1 MLTVEDLKLIYV
13 VIDGMGDLPI
23 KDFDNKTPLE
33 AAETPNMDFLSER
46 GKTGLMYPVK
56 KGIAPE
62 SDVAVLSI
70 LGYDPF
76 RYEARRGPLEA
87 YGAGLTMTDGDL
99 ALRCNFATLG
109 KDEGILDR
117 RAGRD
122 ITTEEAA
129 ELSQTINEKVKL
141 ESHPANFEFK
151 NTTGHRAALVIR
163 SERGA
168 LSGEITNT
176 DPAYSRV
183 EGLGVA
189 KAEVEM
195 VLKECKPLD
204 ETEEAEISARLVNEF
219 VKKSHAALEDHDVN
233 KRRVREGKL
242 SANLILTRDAGSS
255 LPKLFNINKKY
266 DVSFACLAD
275 MPIERGIA
283 KAANLKLIDIPPPT
297 GNIEKDCVL
306 RAKKLLDHL
315 PSFDCF
321 YIHIKGPDE
330 PGHDGKPHLKRQL
343 IAGVDEFFFGN
354 LLPEI
359 DLESCILCVT
369 ADHSTPCKLM
379 AHSDDPVPLL
389 ITGNKIK
396 GDGVKRFS
404 EKDCK
409 RGSLGVLK
417 RGTELMPRLMG
428 LLKCGA

>member
-1 MLTVEDLKLIYV
+1 LKLIYV

-23 KDFDNKTPLE
+23 KELENKTPLE
-33 AAETPNMDFLSER
+33 AAETPNMDFLAEK

-76 RYEARRGPLEA
+76 KFKARRGPLEA
-87 YGAGLTMTDGDL
+87 YGADLAMTDGDL

-109 KDEGILDR
+109 EGRRIVDR

-122 ITTEEAA
+122 ITTQEAA
-129 ELSQTINEKVKL
+129 KLSENINENVRL
-141 ESHPANFEFK
+141 ESFLANFEFK
-151 NTTGHRAALVIR
+151 NTTGHRASLVIR
-163 SERGA
+163 SEVEP

-189 KAEVEM
+189 KTEVEM
-195 VLKECKPLD
+195 ILRECKPLD
-204 ETEEAEISARLVNEF
+204 ETEEARMSARLVNEF
-219 VKKSHAALEDHDVN
+219 VRKSHAILDDHEIN
-233 KRRVREGKL
+233 RRRMKEGKL
-242 SANLILTRDAGSS
+242 SANIILTRDAGSS
-255 LPKLFNINKKY
+255 LPRLLKIDEKY
-266 DVSFACLAD
+266 NVRFACLAD

-283 KAANLKLIDIPPPT
+283 KAASLKLIDIPPPT
-297 GNIEKDCVL
+297 GNMRNDYKL
-306 RAKKLLDHL
+306 RTEKLLDNL

-330 PGHDGKPHLKRQL
+330 PGHDGKPHLKKQL
-343 IAGVDEFFFGN
+343 IAGVDEFFFGK

-359 DLESCILCVT
+359 DLESSILCVT
-369 ADHSTPCKLM
+369 ADHSTPCKLKT
-379 AHSDDPVPLL
+379 HSDDPVPLL

-396 GDGVKRFS
+396 GDDVKRFS

-409 RGSLGVLK
+409 RGSLGILK
-417 RGTELMPRLMG
+417 QGTELMPKLIG
-428 LLKCGA
+428 FLKDGQ